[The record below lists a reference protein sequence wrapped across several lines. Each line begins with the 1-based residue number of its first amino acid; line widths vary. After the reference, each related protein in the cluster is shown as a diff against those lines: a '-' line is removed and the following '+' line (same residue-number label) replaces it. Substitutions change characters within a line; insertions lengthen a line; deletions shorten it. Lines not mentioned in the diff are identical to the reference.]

1 MKSYIDALIALP
13 RDLKL
18 FFLFN
23 ILANIG
29 FGVFQLVFNLYLVEL
44 EFREDYIGLFNGI
57 LTVFMSLAGLFLG
70 ATIAR
75 LGIWPSLVGGM
86 ILFFST
92 SFLVSV
98 VEQSFALL
106 FFAALY
112 GFGLCYLFNFSMPFI
127 LEFAPP
133 AERGRA
139 AAITF
144 SGQSLA
150 VTIGSLLGGFMPG
163 IIHQLNNG
171 AGDPSVT
178 DYRITLIVGTSI
190 ASFGLVPLFLMGDAR
205 RSRRAQELARSAVL
219 ESPGERRQT
228 RSDMSIFVLVALIM
242 ALGVGTVIPFYNV
255 FLTEEIGVSSRQ
267 VGYVFAFGSAAA
279 AIIGLS
285 SPWISKRFGPLN
297 AIFGLRM
304 VMLPAYLMLIV
315 APGYALAILAHAI
328 RQVAINV
335 NWPIDSTLMGEILPP
350 RARSTAFGWRS
361 GAWNFGSAISALIG
375 GAIIVRWGYSPTF
388 AIMVIFT
395 AASAILFTLYFRKHP
410 RVVSGELGH
419 RAVAKSAAVDDSAA

>member
-1 MKSYIDALIALP
+1 MKSYIDALAALP

-44 EFREDYIGLFNGI
+44 DFREDYIGLFNGI
-57 LTVFMSLAGLFLG
+57 QTVFMALAGLTLG
-70 ATIAR
+70 ATIGR
-75 LGIWPSLVGGM
+75 LGIWPALIAGM
-86 ILFFST
+86 ILFFAASY
-92 SFLVSV
+92 LVAIV
-98 VEQSFALL
+98 DQSIALL
-106 FFAALY
+106 VLSALF
-112 GFGLCYLFNFSMPFI
+112 GFGLCFLFNFSMPFI
-127 LEFAPP
+127 LEFAP
-133 AERGRA
+133 AQERARA

-150 VTIGSLLGGFMPG
+150 ITLGSLLGGFMPAFVHRFSG
-163 IIHQLNNG
+163 DG
-171 AGDPSVT
+171 GDPGVT
-178 DYRITLIVGTSI
+178 DYRITLIAGTTI
-190 ASFGLVPLFLMGDAR
+190 AALGLVPLFLMGDAR
-205 RSRRAQELARSAVL
+205 RSRAAQELARAAVT
-219 ESPGERRQT
+219 ESPAERKQT

-242 ALGVGTVIPFYNV
+242 ALGVGMVIPFYNV
-255 FLTEEIGVSSRQ
+255 FLTEEIGASSRQ
-267 VGYVFAFGSAAA
+267 VGFVFAFGSAAA

-285 SPWISKRFGPLN
+285 SPWISRRFGPLN

-304 VMLPAYLMLIV
+304 VMLPAYLMLIF

-335 NWPIDSTLMGEILPP
+335 NWPIDSTMMGEILPP
-350 RARSTAFGWRS
+350 RARATAFGWRS
-361 GAWNFGSAISALIG
+361 GAWNLGSAVAAFAG

-388 AIMVIFT
+388 AIMVVFT
-395 AASAILFTLYFRKHP
+395 AASAILFTTYFRRHP

-419 RAVAKSAAVDDSAA
+419 RVIARTPPPAKRAP

>member
-1 MKSYIDALIALP
+1 MKSYIAALSALP

-29 FGVFQLVFNLYLVEL
+29 FGVFQLVFNLYLVKL

-57 LTVFMSLAGLFLG
+57 QTVFMALAGLTLG

-75 LGIWPSLVGGM
+75 LGIWPSLIGGM
-86 ILFFST
+86 LLFFTASY
-92 SFLVSV
+92 LVAL
-98 VEQSFALL
+98 VEQSIVLL
-106 FFAALY
+106 MISAMY
-112 GFGLCYLFNFSMPFI
+112 GFGLCFLFNFSMPFI
-127 LEFAPP
+127 LEFAP
-133 AERGRA
+133 ANERARA

-150 VTIGSLLGGFMPG
+150 ITLGSLLGGFMPG
-163 IIHQLNNG
+163 IVHRLTG
-171 AGDPSVT
+171 GEGDPGVT
-178 DYRITLIVGTSI
+178 DYRITLIAGTVI
-190 ASFGLVPLFLMGDAR
+190 ATIGMVPLFLMGDAR
-205 RSRRAQELARSAVL
+205 RSRAAQELARAAVT
-219 ESPGERRQT
+219 ESPVERRQT
-228 RSDMSIFVLVALIM
+228 KRDLSVFVLVAGVM

-285 SPWISKRFGPLN
+285 SPWLSKRAGPLD
-297 AIFGLRM
+297 AILGLRM
-304 VMLPAYLMLIV
+304 VMLPAYLLLII
-315 APGYALAILAHAI
+315 APGYALAIFAHAI

-335 NWPIDSTLMGEILPP
+335 NWPIDSTFMGEILPP
-350 RARSTAFGWRS
+350 RARATAFGWRS
-361 GAWNFGSAISALIG
+361 GAWNLGSAISALAG

-388 AIMVIFT
+388 VIMVVFTALSAVIFT
-395 AASAILFTLYFRKHP
+395 VYFRRHP
-410 RVVSGELGH
+410 RVVTGELGH
-419 RAVAKSAAVDDSAA
+419 RAVVRSSEEPSA

>member
-1 MKSYIDALIALP
+1 MKSYIAALAALP

-29 FGVFQLVFNLYLVEL
+29 FGVFQLVFNLYLVKL

-57 LTVFMSLAGLFLG
+57 QTVFMALAGLTLG

-75 LGIWPSLVGGM
+75 LGIWPSLIGGM
-86 ILFFST
+86 F
-92 SFLVSV
+92 
-98 VEQSFALL
+98 L
-106 FFAALY
+106 FFAASYLVALVEQSVVLLVIAAMY
-112 GFGLCYLFNFSMPFI
+112 GFGLCFLFNFAMPFI

-133 AERGRA
+133 TERARA

-150 VTIGSLLGGFMPG
+150 ITLGSLLGGFMPG
-163 IIHQLNNG
+163 IVHRL
-171 AGDPSVT
+171 AGGEGGPGVT
-178 DYRITLIVGTSI
+178 DYRITLIAGTLI
-190 ASFGLVPLFLMGDAR
+190 ATIGMVPLFLMGDAR
-205 RSRRAQELARSAVL
+205 RSRAAQELARAAVT
-219 ESPGERRQT
+219 ESTIERRQT
-228 RSDMSIFVLVALIM
+228 RRDLTVFVIVAGIM

-285 SPWISKRFGPLN
+285 SPWLSKRAGPLD
-297 AIFGLRM
+297 AILGLRM
-304 VMLPAYLMLIV
+304 VMLPAYLLLIV
-315 APGYALAILAHAI
+315 APGYALAIFAHAI

-335 NWPIDSTLMGEILPP
+335 NWPIDSTFMGEILPP
-350 RARSTAFGWRS
+350 RARATAFGWRS
-361 GAWNFGSAISALIG
+361 GAWNAGSAISALVG
-375 GAIIVRWGYSPTF
+375 GAVIVRWGYSPTF
-388 AIMVIFT
+388 VIMVVFTALSAIIFT
-395 AASAILFTLYFRKHP
+395 VYFRRHP

-419 RAVAKSAAVDDSAA
+419 RAAVARSSEEPSA

>member
-1 MKSYIDALIALP
+1 MKAYIDALSALP

-23 ILANIG
+23 ILANVG

-44 EFREDYIGLFNGI
+44 DFREDYIGLFNGI
-57 LTVFMSLAGLFLG
+57 QTVFMALAGLTLG
-70 ATIAR
+70 ATIGR
-75 LGIWPSLVGGM
+75 FGIWPALVGGM
-86 ILFFST
+86 ILFFSA
-92 SFLVSV
+92 SYLVAIVDHSIGLLV
-98 VEQSFALL
+98 LSAL
-106 FFAALY
+106 FGY
-112 GFGLCYLFNFSMPFI
+112 GLCFLFNFTMPFI
-127 LEFAPP
+127 LEFAPGN
-133 AERGRA
+133 ERARA

-150 VTIGSLLGGFMPG
+150 ITLGSLLGGFMPN
-163 IIHQLNNG
+163 IVHRLNNEI
-171 AGDPSVT
+171 GDPGVT
-178 DYRITLIVGTSI
+178 DYRITLLAGTTI
-190 ASFGLVPLFLMGDAR
+190 AVLGMVPLFLMSDAR
-205 RSRRAQELARSAVL
+205 RSRAAQELARAAVT
-219 ESPGERRQT
+219 ESPSERRQT
-228 RSDMSIFVLVALIM
+228 RRDLSVFVTVALIM

-255 FLTEEIGVSSRQ
+255 FLTEEIGASSRQ
-267 VGYVFAFGSAAA
+267 VGFVFAFGSAAA

-285 SPWISKRFGPLN
+285 SPWISRRFGPLN

-304 VMLPAYLMLIV
+304 VMLPAYLLLIV
-315 APGYALAILAHAI
+315 APGYALAIFAHAI

-350 RARSTAFGWRS
+350 RARATAFGWRS
-361 GAWNFGSAISALIG
+361 GAWNLGSAVSALAG

-395 AASAILFTLYFRKHP
+395 AASAILFTAYFRRHP

-419 RAVAKSAAVDDSAA
+419 RVLATSTPTDDRAV